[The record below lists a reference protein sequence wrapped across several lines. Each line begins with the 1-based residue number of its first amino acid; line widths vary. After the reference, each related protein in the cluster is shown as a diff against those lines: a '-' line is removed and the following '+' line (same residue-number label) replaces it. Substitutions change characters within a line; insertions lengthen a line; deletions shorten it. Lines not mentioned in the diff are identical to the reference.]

1 MKKTIFSVIALLVA
15 TVAMAQNRP
24 MYLHMKSGEVK
35 EFEYN
40 DVDYIDFGEEVAA
53 YDLEFEATNASC
65 IYFGGNGYSLHLSDA
80 PVSPEGYPTV
90 AGQNVLRMYVIAN
103 ESDDSNNAHIEG
115 GRYVI
120 SPDYA
125 LGNMY
130 NGGSGYTVL
139 MQCLEM
145 QETGPYGWTIE
156 FDSGSLNVEYAA
168 DGTTN
173 MVFRGKLHDYGEGYE
188 SLPKNIKVTFKGNVA
203 YDNQDPNSYQ
213 TLTEDVTMVPAALSG
228 GYTNVAGMYGSYTLT
243 YYNVELD
250 ADGFIVGP
258 GELLNFELLTA
269 EGETMDAAA
278 QLPGDYTVTDAMNG
292 PWAPGNY
299 LNGMLY
305 PGYGFPMGTYYAV
318 YGEGGAETRLKGFVT
333 DGTVHV
339 DVDGDNV
346 RMQANLI
353 AEGGHTITM
362 DYTAPVSSII
372 ERSYMKAKAGTPRG
386 IKGAMQPVKRNNI
399 RNNNVLRLIK
409 K

>member
-1 MKKTIFSVIALLVA
+1 
-15 TVAMAQNRP
+15 
-24 MYLHMKSGEVK
+24 
-35 EFEYN
+35 
-40 DVDYIDFGEEVAA
+40 
-53 YDLEFEATNASC
+53 
-65 IYFGGNGYSLHLSDA
+65 
-80 PVSPEGYPTV
+80 
-90 AGQNVLRMYVIAN
+90 
-103 ESDDSNNAHIEG
+103 
-115 GRYVI
+115 
-120 SPDYA
+120 
-125 LGNMY
+125 
-130 NGGSGYTVL
+130 
-139 MQCLEM
+139 
-145 QETGPYGWTIE
+145 
-156 FDSGSLNVEYAA
+156 
-168 DGTTN
+168 
-173 MVFRGKLHDYGEGYE
+173 
-188 SLPKNIKVTFKGNVA
+188 
-203 YDNQDPNSYQ
+203 
-213 TLTEDVTMVPAALSG
+213 
-228 GYTNVAGMYGSYTLT
+228 
-243 YYNVELD
+243 
-250 ADGFIVGP
+250 
-258 GELLNFELLTA
+258 
-269 EGETMDAAA
+269 MDAAA

-386 IKGAMQPVKRNNI
+386 IKDAMQPVKRTNI